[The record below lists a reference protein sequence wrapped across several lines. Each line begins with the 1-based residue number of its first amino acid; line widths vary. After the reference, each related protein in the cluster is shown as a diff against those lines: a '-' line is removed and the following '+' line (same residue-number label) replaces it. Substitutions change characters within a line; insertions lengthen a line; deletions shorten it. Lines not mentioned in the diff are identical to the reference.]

1 MNKPEYVSQ
10 DWTRQSDP
18 DTLPADI
25 NELLAFW
32 SVRTCGLACARSAI
46 KAMTGTVVSQITLF
60 NQCVS
65 EGGYSPTGWRHDTLA
80 NVLASYG
87 LHAEPCRLPCAAV
100 PELLATGKMIIAS
113 VAHQF
118 PGDGR
123 RGGHLILLHERAAS
137 GGEIHLT
144 FMDPSDWGASHTTIP
159 FARFCKSFALHGI
172 VLARKDNVM
181 SHLRVMNAHAT
192 GLNTIKPLMAGET
205 ASPTAGLRTS
215 GAINPSRRARG

>member
-1 MNKPEYVSQ
+1 
-10 DWTRQSDP
+10 
-18 DTLPADI
+18 
-25 NELLAFW
+25 
-32 SVRTCGLACARSAI
+32 
-46 KAMTGTVVSQITLF
+46 
-60 NQCVS
+60 
-65 EGGYSPTGWRHDTLA
+65 
-80 NVLASYG
+80 
-87 LHAEPCRLPCAAV
+87 V

-137 GGEIHLT
+137 GGEIYLT

-181 SHLRVMNAHAT
+181 PHLRVMNATAT

-205 ASPTAGLRTS
+205 ASPQRVSEFQGLSTRPGERGADTENCYGTLS
-215 GAINPSRRARG
+215 GRYR